1 MFFKYIVFMY
11 NKVDVNF
18 VVVLWN
24 DFLLF
29 EILLYNYV
37 IKKIKIMF
45 YMLKIFVLNS
55 NFKYRNNLNV
65 L

>member
-11 NKVDVNF
+11 NKVGVNF

>member
-11 NKVDVNF
+11 NKVGVNF

-45 YMLKIFVLNS
+45 YMLKLFVLNS